1 MGRFKPNKSYGYF
14 LEQYI
19 LSRAAENKINKMCK
33 MLCIV
38 LPVVSCSNFENN
50 FQENSYIF
58 YIKLPSYL
66 W

>member
-19 LSRAAENKINKMCK
+19 LSRAAENEINKMCK

-50 FQENSYIF
+50 FQENS
-58 YIKLPSYL
+58 
-66 W
+66 